1 MASLTVTVF
10 GSSRPQPGE
19 PRYQQ
24 AFELGEAIGRQG
36 WVLANGGYGGTMA
49 ASAAGAKQAGGTT
62 IGVTCDVFGRSGANE
77 FIDREIRTSDLPT
90 RLARL
95 IALGD
100 SYVVLPG
107 GTGTLLELAEVWELL
122 NKGLVTGKCM
132 VLLGDWWEPVT
143 RAVQRD
149 DAQALQL
156 VHKADTPEY
165 AVEIIAA
172 RLGAP

>member
-1 MASLTVTVF
+1 MASVTVTVF

-24 AFELGEAIGRQG
+24 AFELGEAIGRRG

-49 ASAAGAKQAGGTT
+49 ASAAGAKQAGGNT

-77 FIDREIRTSDLPT
+77 FVDREVRTADLPT

-100 SYVVLPG
+100 TYVVLPG
-107 GTGTLLELAEVWELL
+107 GTGTLLEFAEVWELL
-122 NKGLVTGKCM
+122 NKRLVTGKCV
-132 VLLGDWWEPVT
+132 VLLGDWWEPVCRT
-143 RAVQRD
+143 VQLD
-149 DAQALQL
+149 DPQALRL
-156 VHKADTPEY
+156 VHKADTPEH
-165 AVEIIAA
+165 AVATIAT
-172 RLGAP
+172 RLNVP

>member
-1 MASLTVTVF
+1 MASVTVTVF

-24 AFELGEAIGRQG
+24 AFELGAAIGRRG

-49 ASAAGAKQAGGTT
+49 ASSAGAKQAGGTT
-62 IGVTCDVFGRSGANE
+62 IGVTCEVFGRGGASE
-77 FIDREIRTSDLPT
+77 FTDREIRTGDLPT

-107 GTGTLLELAEVWELL
+107 GTGTLSELAEVWELL
-122 NKGLVTGKCM
+122 NKGLVAGKCI
-132 VLLGDWWEPVT
+132 VLLGDWWEPVCQ
-143 RAVQRD
+143 AVQRD
-149 DAQALQL
+149 DPQALRL
-156 VHKADTPEY
+156 VHKADTPER
-165 AVEIIAA
+165 AAEIIAG
-172 RLGAP
+172 RLGVP

>member
-1 MASLTVTVF
+1 MASVTVTVF

-24 AFELGEAIGRQG
+24 AFELGEAIGRRG

-62 IGVTCDVFGRSGANE
+62 IGVTCDVFGRGGANE
-77 FIDREIRTSDLPT
+77 FVDREVRTSDLPT

-100 SYVVLPG
+100 SFVVLPG
-107 GTGTLLELAEVWELL
+107 GTGTLLELAEAWELL
-122 NKGLVTGKCM
+122 NKEFVTGKCV
-132 VLLGDWWEPVT
+132 VLLGDWWEPVA
-143 RAVQRD
+143 RVVERD
-149 DAQALQL
+149 DAPALRL
-156 VHKADTPEY
+156 LHKADTPEN
-165 AVEIIAA
+165 AVEFIAA
-172 RLGAP
+172 RLSVP